1 MPVNFPRQAAPRPW
15 TTGELRRLREVCATG
30 LTIDQIHARGL
41 FPGRTRSALG
51 TAVEKN
57 QCSPRRRPKAAH
69 GYVIVSA
76 TMPPTLRAWLASE
89 ARRLRSTRAEAL
101 RRILSAVR
109 AGAVKVESDPMYKPS
124 RRTGMEP
131 DAGGSA
137 IACVAP
143 RWFPVRRLTCSN
155 CSRYIRVRD
164 PDSATADRDQGL
176 PFQRV
181 SVLADYFV
189 HQHDALLDG
198 QIRKSSYACVV
209 GSSDAHELA
218 EVVVQRDQDSPLRVG
233 PFQQGCVAWIGFE
246 FTGVEDVVAVA
257 PQPLCKPSAGAAV
270 DEEPHGVFTET
281 AASVSPAITAC
292 AYAIHARMS
301 SFSSFG

>member
-1 MPVNFPRQAAPRPW
+1 MVSGVPP
-15 TTGELRRLREVCATG
+15 
-30 LTIDQIHARGL
+30 DL
-41 FPGRTRSALG
+41 F
-51 TAVEKN
+51 
-57 QCSPRRRPKAAH
+57 
-69 GYVIVSA
+69 Y
-76 TMPPTLRAWLASE
+76 
-89 ARRLRSTRAEAL
+89 
-101 RRILSAVR
+101 
-109 AGAVKVESDPMYKPS
+109 
-124 RRTGMEP
+124 
-131 DAGGSA
+131 
-137 IACVAP
+137 
-143 RWFPVRRLTCSN
+143 

-176 PFQRV
+176 PLQRV

-189 HQHDALLDG
+189 HQDDALLDG
-198 QIRKSSYACVV
+198 QIRKSYHACVV
-209 GSSDAHELA
+209 GSSDVHELA

-257 PQPLCKPSAGAAV
+257 PQPLCKPSASAAI
-270 DEEPHGVFTET
+270 DEELHDVFTET

>member
-1 MPVNFPRQAAPRPW
+1 MLPQGAREARAREERLRVAVVRWSRPGHDLLKGD
-15 TTGELRRLREVCATG
+15 GELVRVERTSFADFLARECNLVPGFKRHRLC
-30 LTIDQIHARGL
+30 
-41 FPGRTRSALG
+41 
-51 TAVEKN
+51 
-57 QCSPRRRPKAAH
+57 CSPM
-69 GYVIVSA
+69 VS
-76 TMPPTLRAWLASE
+76 
-89 ARRLRSTRAEAL
+89 
-101 RRILSAVR
+101 
-109 AGAVKVESDPMYKPS
+109 GPS
-124 RRTGMEP
+124 P
-131 DAGGSA
+131 DL
-137 IACVAP
+137 
-143 RWFPVRRLTCSN
+143 FY

-198 QIRKSSYACVV
+198 QIRKSYHACVV
-209 GSSDAHELA
+209 GSSDVHELA

-233 PFQQGCVAWIGFE
+233 PFQQSCVAWIGFE